1 MSDINKSNRE
11 HSFDFEL
18 AKIVGLEKAI
28 LLKNISYWT
37 SENKR
42 RNQRQYFHHEKWWTE
57 ESLSSLAEK
66 YPYMKRASIGR
77 WMQELHDQ
85 GWICMIGSSGSRNKY
100 SPGKVFDLWNA
111 DGDWQSELSQN
122 ETVKNH
128 PKMRQ
133 SASQNETVSVPE
145 WDGKRPKMR
154 HNNID
159 SNVEGDVEVNVE
171 SSAADAPVV
180 EPPVEEEKK
189 KKKVAPGPGAA
200 PSWTKVAATIFDEV
214 GAELSKAEG
223 IDYIPFNWKVCN
235 DQNFAHLKNLRK
247 LAIEPD
253 FKNKIGHEPND
264 EEFFASFR
272 AVMTLSFKYFR
283 KIQKETNGA
292 LHYTPSSIYSSY
304 NKIKN
309 FKNGT
314 SNNGSIGGQPS
325 KFGQGCN
332 QNGKFDPAK
341 GY

>member
-1 MSDINKSNRE
+1 MTNKSNRE
-11 HSFDFEL
+11 HSFDYEL
-18 AKIVGLEKAI
+18 ASIVGLEKAI
-28 LLKNISYWT
+28 LLKNISYWIG
-37 SENKR
+37 ENER
-42 RNQRQYFHHEKWWTE
+42 RNQTQYLHHERWWTE
-57 ESLSSLAEK
+57 ESLTSLAEK

-77 WMQELHDQ
+77 WMQELHNA
-85 GWICMIGSSGSRNKY
+85 GWIRMIGISGGKNKY
-100 SPGKVFDLWNA
+100 STGKVFELWN
-111 DGDWQSELSQN
+111 DGGDWENELSQN
-122 ETVKNH
+122 EIVDY

-133 SASQNETVSVPE
+133 SPSQNETPTVPNR
-145 WDGKRPKMR
+145 DGNHPKMR

-159 SNVEGDVEVNVE
+159 SNVELDVEVNVD

-189 KKKVAPGPGAA
+189 KKRYTPGPGAA
-200 PSWTKVAATIFDEV
+200 PSWTKTAATIFDEV

-223 IDYIPFNWKVCN
+223 INYIPFNWKVCN
-235 DQNFAHLKNLRK
+235 EQNFAHLKNLRK

-253 FKNKIGHEPND
+253 FKNKMGHIPND

-314 SNNGSIGGQPS
+314 NNNGSIGGQPS
-325 KFGQGCN
+325 KFGQGGN
-332 QNGKFDPAK
+332 QNGKYDPAK